1 MTEAQYQSK
10 IIKALEAKGYY
21 VLRLISTNKNGI
33 PDLLALKHCEVWFIE
48 VKGANGKISKL
59 QEYREK
65 EIRKHSFKHTYA
77 FSGDGFI
84 DHLQNNSKRD

>member
-1 MTEAQYQSK
+1 MTEAKYQAK

-33 PDLLALKHCEVWFIE
+33 PDLVALKHCEVWFIE
-48 VKGANGKISKL
+48 VKGAKGTISKL

-65 EIRKHSFKHTYA
+65 EIKKHNLKHSYA
-77 FSGDGFI
+77 FSGDNFLEMLG
-84 DHLQNNSKRD
+84 